1 MTGWE
6 ISRKC
11 DLVSNTLHKE
21 KQKYKSSK
29 LEAETNRCGRSRETS
44 WEISQK
50 CDSVSR
56 AIESVKAT
64 PANGEFGDTS
74 SFFKVMLKKILIW
87 FSEVECISLMDLLK
101 TQLKAFRYRAK
112 R

>member
-11 DLVSNTLHKE
+11 DLVSNTLHEGK
-21 KQKYKSSK
+21 KKYKSSK
-29 LEAETNRCGRSRETS
+29 VKVQTRRCGRSRETS

-50 CDSVSR
+50 CDLVSR
-56 AIESVKAT
+56 AIESVKAI

-74 SFFKVMLKKILIW
+74 SFFKVMLKKIMIW
-87 FSEVECISLMDLLK
+87 FSEVECISSAYL
-101 TQLKAFRYRAK
+101 
-112 R
+112 